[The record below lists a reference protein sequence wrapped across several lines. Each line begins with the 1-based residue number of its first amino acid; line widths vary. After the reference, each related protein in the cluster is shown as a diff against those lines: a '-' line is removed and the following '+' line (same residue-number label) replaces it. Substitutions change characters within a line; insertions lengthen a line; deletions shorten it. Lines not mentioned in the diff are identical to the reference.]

1 MNKSFIKVLGFVFA
15 ITLASTYAMADDA
28 EVKEVEIQSTK
39 STVMPVITMP
49 VQKDTVEQKVLTPAS
64 DVKKEVVKAA
74 DEAVENIKTTV
85 EEKAE
90 EIKETAE
97 NANVDASVAK
107 EEIKET
113 SPAGSTSKTEVPAA
127 FEALQNVNIEPAPAV
142 NTQNI
147 EADTKKAEDEAE
159 TSVSKP
165 AAEEAKTAA
174 ENAKEETTANEE
186 LQKKGVKEVKE
197 VKKAPARFDI
207 KTLFESIRP
216 EVKGGKKSPAA
227 VDTSTE
233 TKTEEATNP
242 DTSAVETEAE

>member
-113 SPAGSTSKTEVPAA
+113 TPAESTSKTEVPAA
-127 FEALQNVNIEPAPAV
+127 IEPAPAV